1 MADNQK
7 IETILVY
14 VDSSPDDAIGENIL
28 KLPFLRAIR
37 RAFPTAHL
45 SWIPGYGPSHFEGRL
60 APLVHGMID
69 EVITD
74 LYIDNKPAELL
85 RSWSPLGNR
94 RFDLVFD
101 TQRNIIRTLVLR
113 RIKHGAFISGCW
125 RYVFSDRKPFHKNPR
140 PTLLTDK
147 LLELVEAATGNAV
160 RPPHVWPLSEPWREA
175 ARTLLPDGPAYVGFA
190 PGAGTRESG
199 KCWPLR
205 NYVAL
210 AREQE
215 ERGRTPVFFIGP
227 DESEW
232 MAEIRQQLPDALFP
246 EWETG
251 SIPDNLAG
259 PPLAMAL
266 AGRLTAAVANCSGI
280 GHILAAGGAPLI
292 SLFGPTRPSKF
303 AAYTP
308 DLTIL
313 RAQTFDS
320 GGAIDAIPLAAV
332 SDALEHAL
340 SLHLNGGVRA
350 KQSAAGR

>member
-7 IETILVY
+7 IETMLVY

-37 RAFPTAHL
+37 EAFPSARL
-45 SWIPGYGPSHFEGRL
+45 AWIPGYGPSHFEGCL

-85 RSWSPLGNR
+85 RNWRPLGNR

-101 TQRNIIRTLVLR
+101 TQRNVVRTLVLR
-113 RIKHGAFISGCW
+113 RIKHGVFISGCW
-125 RYVFSDRKPFHKNPR
+125 RYVFSDRKPSRKDRR

-147 LLELVEAATGNAV
+147 LLEAVEAATGNAV
-160 RPPHVWPLSEPWREA
+160 RPPHIWPLSEPWREA
-175 ARTLLPDGPAYVGFA
+175 ARTLLPGGQTYVGFA

-199 KCWPLR
+199 KCWPIQ
-205 NYVAL
+205 NYIAL
-210 AREQE
+210 AREQK
-215 ERGRTPVFFIGP
+215 ERDRIPVFFIGP
-227 DESEW
+227 NEAEW
-232 MAEIRQQLPDALFP
+232 MAEIQQQLPTALFP
-246 EWETG
+246 EWET
-251 SIPDNLAG
+251 SSTPNDMAG

-266 AGRLTAAVANCSGI
+266 AGRLKAAVANCSGI
-280 GHILAAGGAPLI
+280 GHILAAGGAPLV

-308 DLTIL
+308 DLTVL
-313 RAQTFDS
+313 RGQAFDS

-332 SDALEHAL
+332 REALERAL
-340 SLHLNGGVRA
+340 SLQLDGGVRA
-350 KQSAAGR
+350 KKSAASR